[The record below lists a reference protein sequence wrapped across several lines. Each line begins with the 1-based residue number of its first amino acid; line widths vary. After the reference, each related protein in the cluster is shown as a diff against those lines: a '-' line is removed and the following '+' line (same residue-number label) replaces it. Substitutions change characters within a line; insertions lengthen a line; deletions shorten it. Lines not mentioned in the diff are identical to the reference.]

1 MKSRFEPLRAEAIR
15 LRTTGISIGAIERIL
30 SIPRST
36 LSGWFRTIELTSS
49 QKEELERRWKEG
61 LGKAR
66 KEAVLW
72 HNAQKKN
79 RIETANEA
87 GRKMLENLNMKDE
100 HTVELALA
108 FLYLGEGAKKSSAT
122 ALGSSDPLIARF
134 FVQSIKRLYGVPPEK
149 FRCFLHLRADQDPE
163 LLKQYWATELQ
174 LSVTN
179 FGKTSVDARTA
190 GRPTYPHYKG
200 VCSISCGQVEIQRR
214 LMYIAKSFCEAIVS
228 DAPER

>member
-1 MKSRFEPLRAEAIR
+1 MKSRFEHLRAEAMK
-15 LRTTGISIGAIERIL
+15 LRTSGMSIGAIEQML

-36 LSGWFRTIELTSS
+36 LSGWFRTIILTSN
-49 QKEELERRWKEG
+49 QKEELDRRWKEG

-72 HNAQKKN
+72 HNAQKEY
-79 RIETANEA
+79 RIKTANEA
-87 GRKMLENLNMKDE
+87 GRKMLENLDME
-100 HTVELALA
+100 SVHTLELALA

-134 FVQSIKRLYGVPPEK
+134 FVESIRRLYGVPIEK

-163 LLKQYWATELQ
+163 VLKEYWAAQLQ
-174 LSVTN
+174 LPVTN
-179 FGKTSVDARTA
+179 FGKTSIDARTA
-190 GRPTYPHYKG
+190 GRPTYSHYMG

-214 LMYIAKSFCEAIVS
+214 LLYIAKSFCEGIVRS
-228 DAPER
+228 TPGT